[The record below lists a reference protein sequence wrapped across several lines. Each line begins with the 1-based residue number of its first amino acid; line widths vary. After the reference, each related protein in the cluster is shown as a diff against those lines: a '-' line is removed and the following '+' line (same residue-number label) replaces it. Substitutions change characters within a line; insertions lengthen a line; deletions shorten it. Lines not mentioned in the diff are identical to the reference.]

1 LGQGEENMIQYSDKI
16 QERIDGSNSDKIFI
30 ANDFFDIASYETV
43 RKTLNRMVRDSKI
56 KKILKGLYYQ
66 PIYNDLIEEYEAPSM
81 HQVALALA
89 RKYNWTIAPS
99 GNTALNMLGLST
111 QVTAQWTY
119 ISNGRY
125 VKYTLEKNLLEFK
138 HVKNSEISNMA
149 IETAM
154 VIQAIKAIGRERITE
169 EQMSII
175 RRKLTSIQKKKL
187 LEESKYSTQWIYQV
201 IRAICEEADE

>member
-1 LGQGEENMIQYSDKI
+1 MITYSEKI
-16 QERIDGSNSDKIFI
+16 QERIDGFNSDKVFI

-43 RKTLNRMVRDSKI
+43 RKTLNRMAGDGKI
-56 KKILKGLYYQ
+56 QKILKGLYYQ
-66 PIYNDLIEEYEAPSM
+66 PAYSHLIEEHEAPSM

-119 ISNGRY
+119 ISSGRH
-125 VKYTLEKNLLEFK
+125 VKHTLGKSTLKFRQ
-138 HVKNSEISNMA
+138 VKNSEISNMA

-154 VIQAIKAIGRERITE
+154 VIQAIKAIGREKITE
-169 EQMSII
+169 EQMTII
-175 RRKLTSIQKKKL
+175 RRKLTSGQKKRL
-187 LEESKYSTQWIYQV
+187 LEESKYSAQWIYQV

>member
-1 LGQGEENMIQYSDKI
+1 MIPFSDII
-16 QERIDGSNSDKIFI
+16 QKRIDEFDSEKIFI

-43 RKTLNRMVRDSKI
+43 RKTLSRLARDGKI
-56 KKILKGLYYQ
+56 QKILKGLYYQ
-66 PIYNDLIEEYEAPSM
+66 PIYSHLIEEYEAPSM
-81 HQVALALA
+81 HQLALAIA

-119 ISNGRY
+119 VSNGRS
-125 VKYTLEKNLLEFK
+125 VKHTLGKSILEFK

-154 VIQAIKAIGRERITE
+154 VIQAIKAIGRGNVTVKQI
-169 EQMSII
+169 SII
-175 RRKLTSIQKKKL
+175 RRKLTSIQKKNL

-201 IRAICEEADE
+201 IRAICEEAVEKVSY

>member
-1 LGQGEENMIQYSDKI
+1 MIQYSDKI

>member
-1 LGQGEENMIQYSDKI
+1 MITYSEKI
-16 QERIDGSNSDKIFI
+16 QERIDGFNSDKVFI

-43 RKTLNRMVRDSKI
+43 RKTLNRMTGDGKI
-56 KKILKGLYYQ
+56 QKILKGLYYQ
-66 PIYNDLIEEYEAPSM
+66 PVYSHLIEEHEAPSM

-119 ISNGRY
+119 ISSGRH
-125 VKYTLEKNLLEFK
+125 VKHTLGKSTLKFRQ
-138 HVKNSEISNMA
+138 VKNSEISNMA

-154 VIQAIKAIGRERITE
+154 VIQAIKAIGREKITE
-169 EQMSII
+169 EQMTII
-175 RRKLTSIQKKKL
+175 RRKLTSGQKKRL
-187 LEESKYSTQWIYQV
+187 LEESKYSAQWIYQV